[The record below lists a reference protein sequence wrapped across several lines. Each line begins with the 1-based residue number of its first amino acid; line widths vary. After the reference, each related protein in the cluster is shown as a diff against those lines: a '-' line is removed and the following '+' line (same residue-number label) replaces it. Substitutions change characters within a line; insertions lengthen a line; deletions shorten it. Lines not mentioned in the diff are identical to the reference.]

1 MSTKTF
7 KLFGKKKQDKN
18 DSGSSPDY
26 EEADMSISLP
36 TNVKHEWHVGFECGK
51 FVGLPPAWEVWL
63 DGSNIR

>member
-18 DSGSSPDY
+18 ESISSPEVVDV
-26 EEADMSISLP
+26 DMSISLP
-36 TNVKHEWHVGFECGK
+36 TNVKHEWHVGFESGK